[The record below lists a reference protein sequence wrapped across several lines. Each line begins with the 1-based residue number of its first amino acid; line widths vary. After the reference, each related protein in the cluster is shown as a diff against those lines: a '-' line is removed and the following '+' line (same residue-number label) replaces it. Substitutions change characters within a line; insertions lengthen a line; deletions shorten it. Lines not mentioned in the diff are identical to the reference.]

1 MFYVFANDG
10 VYIINP
16 ETSSTVNHIQADD
29 VINGTVS
36 AICTSGRQRTCNW
49 GGAVKVNLKHI
60 YAADFLGKRVL
71 VLDVV
76 AQKFVLE
83 IAIDDYP
90 YQLKYF
96 RCVHLIS
103 LKQLFTC
110 IRYSTGKSIAILC
123 GIFPHSMIVNMQTC
137 IIHKVNLTELLF

>member
-1 MFYVFANDG
+1 MFYVFASDG
-10 VYIINP
+10 VYVINP

-29 VINGTVS
+29 VINGTLS
-36 AICTSGRQRTCNW
+36 AICTSGRQRACNW
-49 GGAVKVNLKHI
+49 GGAVNVNFKHI

-76 AQKFVLE
+76 AQTFVQE

-96 RCVHLIS
+96 RCEYLIIS
-103 LKQLFTC
+103 KHLFTC
-110 IRYSTGKSIAILC
+110 KSYSTGRDEAILC
-123 GIFPHSMIVNMQTC
+123 GIFPHSMIVNM
-137 IIHKVNLTELLF
+137 